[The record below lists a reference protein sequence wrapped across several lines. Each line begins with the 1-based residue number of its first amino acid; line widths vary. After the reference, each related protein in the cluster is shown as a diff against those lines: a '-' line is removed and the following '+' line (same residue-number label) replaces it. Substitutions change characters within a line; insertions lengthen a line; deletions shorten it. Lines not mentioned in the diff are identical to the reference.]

1 MAARGFNIALVSR
14 SRAKLDAVA
23 KRCQTAGAQ
32 TRIVEADFS
41 LQGKGKKTEIE
52 AFYRNI
58 YRQLEDLDVS
68 ILVNNAGVMYTQQFH
83 SLPADS
89 PRWRDTVD
97 VNVMQVAMMTALFRD
112 KLLARANKGKHA
124 AIINVSS
131 MIAYV
136 HGCPGA
142 AVYAASKVFVNYLTV
157 ALAQELAGKV
167 DVQCLTPN
175 LTRTKLIS
183 DYSLKASSLA
193 SISANSVAVCSLRD
207 LGHQGLVEA
216 GPLGTLLTG
225 DVMTGGH
232 IFHDIQVPIYKLVF

>member
-131 MIAYV
+131 TIAFI

-142 AVYAASKVFVNYLTV
+142 AIYNSTKAFVNYFTV

-167 DVQCLTPN
+167 DVQCLVPN
-175 LTRTKLIS
+175 MTRTNLLS
-183 DYSLKASSLA
+183 WANFKAPALLA
-193 SISANSVAVCSLRD
+193 LS
-207 LGHQGLVEA
+207 
-216 GPLGTLLTG
+216 P
-225 DVMTGGH
+225 
-232 IFHDIQVPIYKLVF
+232 